1 MSHERNIKLLNDR
14 RIVYKRDPVDD
25 VPTHQ
30 TDKYMFFEQGT
41 YECYTLFASKAKITT
56 YKSLKWHL
64 LTLWYLNPDLDQDEF
79 MQIAEIISIKEQGFT
94 SFTIHIDLLRKMV
107 YEVSMLD
114 LDEPPKNKLRKVV
127 FKYGCGLTKEQKL
140 SIVGELIGR
149 SKRIHED
156 DIYQCMLDLNDLG
169 KKITI
174 TQLALY
180 LECSTRTIHRNMGEQ
195 LKREKELLNQQFRD
209 DTIIGVRST
218 ADDSELYAFV
228 EIPYGKTATNVTV
241 YGNDASLAVNVY
253 ESDINAGALTDKTP
267 GAGCVVG
274 DVCDITDVAYSAT
287 NYLAI
292 KVTTVSYTNDIVYG
306 AVVTIT

>member
-14 RIVYKRDPVDD
+14 RIVYKRDPVNDI
-25 VPTHQ
+25 PTHQ

-64 LTLWYLNPDLDQDEF
+64 LTLWYLNPNLDQDEF
-79 MQIAEIISIKEQGFT
+79 MQIAEIISVKEQGFT

-127 FKYGCGLTKEQKL
+127 FKYGCSLTKEEKL

-195 LKREKELLNQQFRD
+195 LKREKELLNQQ
-209 DTIIGVRST
+209 
-218 ADDSELYAFV
+218 L
-228 EIPYGKTATNVTV
+228 
-241 YGNDASLAVNVY
+241 
-253 ESDINAGALTDKTP
+253 
-267 GAGCVVG
+267 
-274 DVCDITDVAYSAT
+274 
-287 NYLAI
+287 
-292 KVTTVSYTNDIVYG
+292 
-306 AVVTIT
+306 

>member
-1 MSHERNIKLLNDR
+1 MSHDRNLNILNSR
-14 RIVYKRDPVDD
+14 RIVYRRNPI
-25 VPTHQ
+25 
-30 TDKYMFFEQGT
+30 TDKPTTETDQYMHFEDGT
-41 YECYTLFASKAKITT
+41 YECYTLFASKGKITT

-79 MQIAEIISIKEQGFT
+79 MHVAEIISVKEYGFT

-114 LDEPPKNKLRKVV
+114 LDEPPKNKLRKVI
-127 FKYGCGLTKEQKL
+127 FKYGSGLTKEQKL

-149 SKRIHED
+149 TKRIHED

-195 LKREKELLNQQFRD
+195 LKREKELLNQQ
-209 DTIIGVRST
+209 
-218 ADDSELYAFV
+218 L
-228 EIPYGKTATNVTV
+228 
-241 YGNDASLAVNVY
+241 
-253 ESDINAGALTDKTP
+253 
-267 GAGCVVG
+267 
-274 DVCDITDVAYSAT
+274 
-287 NYLAI
+287 
-292 KVTTVSYTNDIVYG
+292 
-306 AVVTIT
+306 